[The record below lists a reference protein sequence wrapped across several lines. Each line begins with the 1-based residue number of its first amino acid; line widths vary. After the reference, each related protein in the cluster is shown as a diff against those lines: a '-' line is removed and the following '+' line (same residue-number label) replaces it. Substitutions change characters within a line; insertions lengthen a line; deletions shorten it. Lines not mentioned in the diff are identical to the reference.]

1 MKSRWSLFTALFQ
14 LVVGFLAIVAFVVL
28 AINGESM
35 ERWIVTLIL
44 AIGFVVLGMIGIFN
58 YKK

>member
-14 LVVGFLAIVAFVVL
+14 LVFGLLAIVAFVVL

-35 ERWIVTLIL
+35 GRWIVTLIL